1 MLSQKIK
8 NRITLRCNNFTSGYI
23 SKELKTVLMTYLFTA
38 VLFIIGKKVEAI
50 QVSNNTGCIYLTLL
64 NYTLKMVKMVN
75 FMFDHN

>member
-1 MLSQKIK
+1 
-8 NRITLRCNNFTSGYI
+8 
-23 SKELKTVLMTYLFTA
+23 MTYLFTA